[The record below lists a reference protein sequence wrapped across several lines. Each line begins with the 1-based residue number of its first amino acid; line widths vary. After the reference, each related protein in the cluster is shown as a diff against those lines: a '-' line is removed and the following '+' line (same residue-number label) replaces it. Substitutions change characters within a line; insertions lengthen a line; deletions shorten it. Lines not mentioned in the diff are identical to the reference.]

1 MGFGQGLSGL
11 NAAAQNLDVI
21 GNNIANSGTVGFK
34 SSTTSFA
41 DVYASSRVGL
51 GVKVAA
57 ISQRF
62 TVGTV
67 NGGGGEYDI
76 AIDGAKGMFRV
87 TDQSGAVMYTR
98 NGEFLV
104 DKNNFIVNAQGY
116 RMTGYPPGAVGANPV
131 ELQLPTANVAP
142 VATSTATTVAN
153 LDANAKVIYLTDTVT
168 SPAVNGSV
176 TLTAA
181 APPAVTGNYTFTRN
195 PAGDIVWETAAPAL
209 GAPPAGTYGTAPNLI
224 TVDGTGAITAG
235 DITQVPGYTNYTA
248 AVTELAKPF
257 DPKIAGS
264 YTNASPMTVFD
275 SLGNSHQ
282 VMQYFVKRPADA
294 TGSVY
299 DVYYTMDGQAMAPTT
314 EVGGVWGNPQKFTFN
329 NAGTM
334 TSAPTVTLSFAQPGG
349 TATPADPLNIAVNYT
364 GTTQYGSNY
373 KLVAKPDGYTSGE
386 FSGINISGDGSLVAS
401 YTNGETQVV
410 GTIVLA
416 DFANLQGLQPVGN
429 NAWKETAA
437 SGQPILGQPG
447 SNGMSNVVGQ
457 ATEASN
463 VDMSKELVNMI
474 IAQRTYQANSQ
485 TIKTQDE
492 IMQVLMNLK

>member
-142 VATSTATTVAN
+142 QATSTATTVAN
-153 LDANAKVIYLTDTVT
+153 LDANAKVIYTVDTVT
-168 SPAVNGSV
+168 TPAVNGSV
-176 TLTAA
+176 TLTASGGG
-181 APPAVTGNYTFTRN
+181 AVTGTYTFTRN
-195 PAGDIVWETAAPAL
+195 ATGDLTWVTTPPDGDY
-209 GAPPAGTYGTAPNLI
+209 GAAPNLI
-224 TVDGTGAITAG
+224 TIDAASPNPGGIATG
-235 DITQVPGYTNYTA
+235 DITQVAGYTNYTA
-248 AVTELAKPF
+248 AVTELGKPF
-257 DPKIAGS
+257 DPKLSDS

-282 VMQYFVKRPADA
+282 VMQYFVKRPAVGG
-294 TGSVY
+294 TSVY

-314 EVGGVWGNPQKFTFN
+314 EAGGVWGNPQQFTFN
-329 NAGTM
+329 NAGTL

-349 TATPADPLNIAVNYT
+349 TATPADPLSIAVNYT

-447 SNGMSNVVGQ
+447 SNGMSTVVGQ
-457 ATEASN
+457 ATESSN

>member
-34 SSTTSFA
+34 SSTASFA

-51 GVKVAA
+51 GVKVAG

-62 TVGTV
+62 TVGAV

-98 NGEFLV
+98 NGEFMV

-116 RMTGYPPGAVGANPV
+116 RMTGYPAGAIGANPV

-142 VATSTATTVAN
+142 KATSTGTTVAN
-153 LDANAKVIYLTDTVT
+153 LDANAKVIYEVDTQTKAPVPGTVTLGAAPGTVYSFTRDATGVATLVDTV
-168 SPAVNGSV
+168 
-176 TLTAA
+176 
-181 APPAVTGNYTFTRN
+181 PPG
-195 PAGDIVWETAAPAL
+195 GGL
-209 GAPPAGTYGTAPNLI
+209 PPAGTFTNGADSV
-224 TVDGTGAITAG
+224 TVSATGVVTG
-235 DITQVPGYTNYTA
+235 DLSKMASFTEYVA
-248 AVTELAKPF
+248 AVVETGKPF
-257 DPKIAGS
+257 DPKLS
-264 YTNASPMTVFD
+264 STYTNASPMTVFD

-294 TGSVY
+294 AGNSIY

-314 EVGGVWGNPQKFTFN
+314 EAAGVWGNPQKFTFN
-329 NAGTM
+329 KAGVM
-334 TSAPTVTLSFAQPGG
+334 TSAPVVNLSCAAPGG
-349 TATPADPLNIAVNYT
+349 GAPPAAPINLALNYPGPPPNRSAD
-364 GTTQYGSNY
+364 
-373 KLVAKPDGYTSGE
+373 KLVANPDRDTSGE
-386 FSGINISGDGSLVAS
+386 FSGINISADGSLVAS

-416 DFANLQGLQPVGN
+416 DFSNLQGLQPVGN
-429 NAWKETAA
+429 NAWTETAA

-447 SNGMSNVVGQ
+447 TNGLSRVVGQ

-492 IMQVLMNLK
+492 IMQVLMSLK